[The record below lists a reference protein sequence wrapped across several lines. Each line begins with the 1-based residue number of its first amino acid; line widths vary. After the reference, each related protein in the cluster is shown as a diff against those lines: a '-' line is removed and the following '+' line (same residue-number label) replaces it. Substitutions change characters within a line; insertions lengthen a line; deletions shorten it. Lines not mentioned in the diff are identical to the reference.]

1 MEKST
6 LIPMVVGATVAVV
19 LLASFLVPIITDA
32 QTTTYTY
39 DNSQIASELYNKID
53 GAESYVV
60 EFGDVNTINGEE
72 ITERITILTDICWL
86 YVDPTSLTGSFWTG
100 TGYLT
105 NMTELYTGFTINGN
119 SITLSGDTP
128 VTYELNWALISDE
141 NGDYGRVA
149 VNGAVIKDISEVYFV
164 NGALGAMW
172 SLTDGV
178 ATWFMTNGNTQTVD
192 LRYTLT
198 ETSHGLY
205 EIEFPWYADFP
216 EVASMNWAYIPIH
229 GSVEIENSYGGLL
242 LVLPMIVILG
252 IIVAVATSR
261 MFRV

>member
-6 LIPMVVGATVAVV
+6 LISMVVGASVAVI

-60 EFGDVNTINGEE
+60 EFGDVYTINGEE
-72 ITERITILTDICWL
+72 ITERITILTNICWL
-86 YVDPTSLTGSFWTG
+86 YVDPDNLTGVFWNG
-100 TGYLT
+100 TTYLE
-105 NMTELYTGFTINGN
+105 NMIEVYSGFTLTAD
-119 SITLSGDTP
+119 SIVLNGDTP
-128 VTYELNWALISDE
+128 ATYDLAWGLISDE

-149 VNGAVIKDISEVYFV
+149 TNGAVIKDISEVYFV
-164 NGALGAMW
+164 YGDVKKMW

-178 ATWFMTNGNTQTVD
+178 ATWFHATDGVSVD

-216 EVASMNWAYIPIH
+216 VVASMEWAYIPIH